1 MKKLSL
7 YVFLVLMFC
16 NVGFAKDLTGVKLFC
31 NVSFS
36 GSFDDRGI
44 EFLSDTKGKHY
55 SIDKLTDLFNW
66 TLSIKEFSY
75 VVSPT
80 LIHLR
85 GDIYSDYIV
94 RETLKLDGVHQCEI
108 LDKDINFKEKM
119 QIYLNDSI
127 KEQESKNKL

>member
-31 NVSFS
+31 
-36 GSFDDRGI
+36 DDRGL
-44 EFLSDTKGKHY
+44 EFLSDTKGKY
-55 SIDKLTDLFNW
+55 YYIDKFTDVFNW

-80 LIHLR
+80 LIHLQ
-85 GDIYSDYIV
+85 GDFYDSTID
-94 RETLKLDGVHQCEI
+94 RETLKLSSLSQCEI
-108 LDKDINFKEKM
+108 LDKDINLKEKM

>member
-1 MKKLSL
+1 MW
-7 YVFLVLMFC
+7 C
-16 NVGFAKDLTGVKLFC
+16 NVVNAKDLTGVKLFC

-36 GSFDDRGI
+36 SSFDDRGI

-85 GDIYSDYIV
+85 GNISMSID
-94 RETLKLDGVHQCEI
+94 RETLKLSSDHTCEI
-108 LDKDINFKEKM
+108 LDIDINLEEEM
-119 QIYLNDSI
+119 QNYLTDSI
-127 KEQESKNKL
+127 KKQESLNKL